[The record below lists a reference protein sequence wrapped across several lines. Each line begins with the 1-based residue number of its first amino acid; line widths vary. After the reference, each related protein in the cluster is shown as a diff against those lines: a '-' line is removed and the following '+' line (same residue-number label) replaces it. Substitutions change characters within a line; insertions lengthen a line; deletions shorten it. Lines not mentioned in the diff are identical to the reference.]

1 MFTGDCKSF
10 FCEICIY
17 NQQQSNG
24 NPGFSQLE
32 LPLSQR
38 ISNYTLK
45 LTFDTA
51 LDSFSVCRHQ
61 TPFQLTNTKQAQN
74 CTEEWGL
81 QHKLTNKQGLAFV
94 CSLEQRLDTQK
105 A

>member
-61 TPFQLTNTKQAQN
+61 TPFQLTNTKQAQIAQKN
-74 CTEEWGL
+74 GRCN
-81 QHKLTNKQGLAFV
+81 TNLPINSDWLLFA
-94 CSLEQRLDTQK
+94 